1 MYNREDSYSR
11 HMSGVQWLYGI
22 ASNSESRGPGLNP
35 NGLQCFVFELDRLL
49 NSPSCWLIPK
59 RQWFHPDMTEKLL
72 TVKLNRIHH
81 GWSVEIGKSQPE
93 GPSVPV
99 GNEARRVSHWNDG
112 PEG

>member
-1 MYNREDSYSR
+1 MSYRVFYPLVSGPSR
-11 HMSGVQWLYGI
+11 I
-22 ASNSESRGPGLNP
+22 NA
-35 NGLQCFVFELDRLL
+35 
-49 NSPSCWLIPK
+49 
-59 RQWFHPDMTEKLL
+59 
-72 TVKLNRIHH
+72 VKCVTDDVLENRIHH